1 MYVLVY
7 ITLLK
12 IHFIG
17 QTETN
22 IQTSNWNNMHAHVPC
37 TLENEYSQILYL
49 VSGYQHVSS

>member
-37 TLENEYSQILYL
+37 TLENEYSQILIL